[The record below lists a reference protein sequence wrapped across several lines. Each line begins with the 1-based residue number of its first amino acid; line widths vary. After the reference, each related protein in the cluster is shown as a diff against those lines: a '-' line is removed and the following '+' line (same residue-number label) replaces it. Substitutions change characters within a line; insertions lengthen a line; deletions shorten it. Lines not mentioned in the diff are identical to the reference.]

1 MFDSIPYT
9 NKSMHLL
16 RGMLNNPYN
25 ASTFQ
30 KLVNDDTYLF
40 KLTYKI
46 KLQKEKKDKSKNFED
61 VFPISTITRCYV
73 NRSDYKLFRE
83 GA

>member
-1 MFDSIPYT
+1 MNKEESKCFDI
-9 NKSMHLL
+9 NKL
-16 RGMLNNPYN
+16 R
-25 ASTFQ
+25 Q
-30 KLVNDDTYLF
+30 KKHYAQWKNLIKNLGDKVNEQD
-40 KLTYKI
+40 K
-46 KLQKEKKDKSKNFED
+46 QKEKKDKSKNFED